1 MNLRAIL
8 FDLGNT
14 LLEYS
19 LQGHWREFLLQRVA
33 EMYPRVC
40 ELTKPVAVSLAD
52 FTARINEIIGNRA
65 RGIEGDG
72 FSWHF
77 VDRLREGLGAV
88 GINADEA
95 MLEQL
100 TDFFYEPIHACTKP
114 YSDTAEVLETLKSRG
129 MRLAIITNAPWD
141 TPARLLRSDLEQWG
155 FADYFEAFI
164 CSGEVPWRKP
174 NPKFMFAAADALG
187 VPREECLVVGDT
199 FDKDIVGAANAGMM
213 SVWINRDGAGAPVE
227 GLQPTW
233 IVTSLSQFWELECWT

>member
-1 MNLRAIL
+1 
-8 FDLGNT
+8 
-14 LLEYS
+14 
-19 LQGHWREFLLQRVA
+19 
-33 EMYPRVC
+33 
-40 ELTKPVAVSLAD
+40 
-52 FTARINEIIGNRA
+52 
-65 RGIEGDG
+65 
-72 FSWHF
+72 
-77 VDRLREGLGAV
+77 
-88 GINADEA
+88 
-95 MLEQL
+95 L

-114 YSDTAEVLETLKSRG
+114 YPETAEVLESLKSRG

-164 CSGEVPWRKP
+164 CSGNVPWRKP

-187 VPREECLVVGDT
+187 VLKEECLVVGDT